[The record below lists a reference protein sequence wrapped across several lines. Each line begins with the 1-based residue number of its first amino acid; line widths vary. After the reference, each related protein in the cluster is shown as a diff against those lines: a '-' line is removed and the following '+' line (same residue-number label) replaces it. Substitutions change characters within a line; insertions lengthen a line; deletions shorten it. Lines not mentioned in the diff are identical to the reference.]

1 MVNKNLIKLPKSAI
15 VIIVVAIVSLF
26 VLIVC
31 ISNKSTAKYIEAD
44 FNTEIKPTE
53 LNGSETYGILRGG
66 LFYEKNKFLST
77 SAKFIFNNSIDK
89 NIWESHG
96 PLIDFN
102 NNPHHYTL
110 DDLSLPY
117 IISKQADSD
126 TIIVIKNGIPLKFT
140 MDLTQD

>member
-1 MVNKNLIKLPKSAI
+1 MNRDIIKLPKSAI
-15 VIIVVAIVSLF
+15 AIIVIAIVSLF

-31 ISNKSTAKYIEAD
+31 ISNRSTAKYIEAD

-53 LNGSETYGILRGG
+53 LNGSETYGSLRGG

-89 NIWESHG
+89 NIWKSHG

-110 DDLSLPY
+110 DDLSFPY
-117 IISKQADSD
+117 IISKQADND
-126 TIIVIKNGIPLKFT
+126 TIVVIKNGISIKFT
-140 MDLTQD
+140 MDFAQE